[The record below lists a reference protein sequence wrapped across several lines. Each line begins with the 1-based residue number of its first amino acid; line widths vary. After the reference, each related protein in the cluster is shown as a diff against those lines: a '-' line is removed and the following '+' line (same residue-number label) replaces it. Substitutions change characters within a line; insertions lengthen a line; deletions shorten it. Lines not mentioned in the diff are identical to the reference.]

1 MGDLA
6 GHTKSLVAELKKIK
20 YNAPVSWEML
30 LIGETTVFLPI
41 LHHTLLLYSQDIANE
56 IFSTKV
62 CARKYVQIYSTYY

>member
-41 LHHTLLLYSQDIANE
+41 LHHTLLLYSQDIKRVF
-56 IFSTKV
+56 IKHFLTF
-62 CARKYVQIYSTYY
+62 T